1 MIPVFVWGCSEG
13 ILLKA
18 IKQNYGME
26 NAFTI
31 STEAEVMKRENKS
44 QFLKNVIFL
53 LNLKNFIIDH
63 VHSSLTHLRPM
74 LSS

>member
-1 MIPVFVWGCSEG
+1 MLEYHSSVCLGMFRG

-18 IKQNYGME
+18 NKQNYGME

-31 STEAEVMKRENKS
+31 STAVEVMKRENKS

-53 LNLKNFIIDH
+53 LNLKNFE
-63 VHSSLTHLRPM
+63 
-74 LSS
+74 